1 MQGKDDDI
9 SKKKKTQTITFRLD
23 SELISEIKKDA
34 EIERI
39 NVNSYITKILTNHLL
54 WERYERKMGLL
65 PMTKPFIKYAVQNMK
80 DDDIVHLAQEVEK
93 DTFSDILNFMKG
105 DYTVNDFVEIL
116 RSWLYVAWMQH
127 DINISDKTCTF
138 KINHDLGE
146 KWSLYVKTLVTELFH
161 DILQK
166 SLEVKSTKNTVTLIF
181 PSD

>member
-1 MQGKDDDI
+1 MSTDQP
-9 SKKKKTQTITFRLD
+9 KKKKTQTITFRLD
-23 SELISEIKKDA
+23 SDLINEIKKDA
-34 EIERI
+34 ELEKI
-39 NVNSYITKILTNHLL
+39 NVNSYITKILVNHLL
-54 WERYERKMGLL
+54 WERYERKLGLL
-65 PMTKPFIKYAVQNMK
+65 PMTKPFIKHALQNMN
-80 DDDIVHLAQEVEK
+80 DSEIVHLAQEVEK

-105 DYTVNDFVEIL
+105 NYTVNDFVEIL

-127 DINISDKTCTF
+127 DVNTDDKTYTF

-166 SLEVKSTKNTVTLIF
+166 SLKVKSTKNTITLVL

>member
-1 MQGKDDDI
+1 
-9 SKKKKTQTITFRLD
+9 
-23 SELISEIKKDA
+23 
-34 EIERI
+34 
-39 NVNSYITKILTNHLL
+39 
-54 WERYERKMGLL
+54 
-65 PMTKPFIKYAVQNMK
+65 MTKPFIRHALQIMK
-80 DDDIVHLAQEVEK
+80 KDDIVHLAQKVEK

-127 DINISDKTCTF
+127 DISISDKTCTF

-146 KWSLYVKTLVTELFH
+146 KWSLYIKTLVTELFH

-166 SLEVKSTKNTVTLIF
+166 SLRVKSTRNTVTLIF